1 MNPLAVY
8 ELNDD
13 PLYVAEVP
21 STKFFKCRLCQIK
34 FKDIEDLLNHIT
46 NVHQINMQMSEGA
59 WLFSCL
65 ICKKAF
71 TNVNNIIKHWEKC
84 KSNPKKLW
92 LSCLICKKAFTN
104 VNNTI
109 KHCEK
114 CKSNPKQLWPAASTV
129 EIDTRTGEIRNSS
142 DHNSVPINTLPE
154 SISKETYGCDK
165 CHYEFSSLDLLLVHK
180 NTADYKQNS
189 KFTCNI
195 CSKLWFSC
203 NRNFLE
209 LHLDTVHKQGNT
221 SVPQHI
227 SPENVIDMGMQIL
240 EEHVVEPPNKSR
252 KRQPQP
258 ENSVP
263 NTGDNTTDH
272 NYYQNNTTDLGNNP
286 SLVSKLNQE
295 IFDLKYANENLR
307 QEIAQLVATNSTLS
321 KNLQEGNDVE
331 NIISSCHEENK
342 ENVNELRDVVKK
354 YHEENQEKLKELT
367 KLYLG
372 LKQQQP
378 ENVVVLNRIES
389 SLEEGKNKLNEKI
402 ITLDN
407 EIIDLKEANR
417 SLKQVND
424 NLQNENAKMFDLK
437 NKNDQLKAEHS
448 KLIIALNNFN
458 VIKDTVIDKMQ
469 EEINDLKAILEN
481 ESNAKQ
487 DLKIKIQENEKLKN
501 DNEML
506 GKEIANLKTNFEVE
520 TTKNVQL
527 GQENEKL
534 KNDNENL
541 KANLAVEASK
551 NVNLFARLD
560 ANGLAIK
567 NLKEENGTLTDQLK
581 NLNENFEVKTSTIAK
596 FQQNIRNL
604 NQEIETL
611 NKNNE
616 TLKEEVNDSKQKYS
630 IQLKNSETL
639 KSQHNILMDILT
651 ISDDKRNFLS
661 LREEL
666 ECLKNFY
673 VQEKERAESLGLRT
687 FPTSENEDLV
697 EKYAEANEEIK
708 VLKEK
713 LIESETN
720 SSHHEQEIGRL
731 KLENEDLNKKF
742 GVFGYLFKK

>member
-46 NVHQINMQMSEGA
+46 TVHQINMQMSEGA

-84 KSNPKKLW
+84 KSNPKK
-92 LSCLICKKAFTN
+92 
-104 VNNTI
+104 
-109 KHCEK
+109 
-114 CKSNPKQLWPAASTV
+114 QWPAASTV

-154 SISKETYGCDK
+154 IISKETYGCDK
-165 CHYEFSSLDLLLVHK
+165 CHYEFSSLDLLLMHK

-195 CSKLWFSC
+195 CRKLWFSC

-221 SVPQHI
+221 SVVQRVPQHI
-227 SPENVIDMGMQIL
+227 SPENVINMGMQIL
-240 EEHVVEPPNKSR
+240 EEHELEPPNKSR

-258 ENSVP
+258 ENSDP

-272 NYYQNNTTDLGNNP
+272 NYYQNNTTDLGNNL

-295 IFDLKYANENLR
+295 IFDLKYDNENLR
-307 QEIAQLVATNSTLS
+307 KEIAQLVATNSTLS
-321 KNLQEGNDVE
+321 KNLQEGNDVRDDVE
-331 NIISSCHEENK
+331 NIISSYHGLNK
-342 ENVNELRDVVKK
+342 ENVNELRDDVKK

-378 ENVVVLNRIES
+378 ETVVVLNRIES

-424 NLQNENAKMFDLK
+424 NLQNENAKMFDLR

-506 GKEIANLKTNFEVE
+506 VKEIANLKTNFEVE
-520 TTKNVQL
+520 TTKKVQL

-541 KANLAVEASK
+541 KANFAVETSK
-551 NVNLFARLD
+551 NVNLD
-560 ANGLAIK
+560 MAIK
-567 NLKEENGTLTDQLK
+567 NLNQENGTLTDQLK
-581 NLNENFEVKTSTIAK
+581 NLNENFEVKTSAIAK
-596 FQQNIRNL
+596 FQQNIMNL

-611 NKNNE
+611 NKINE

-673 VQEKERAESLGLRT
+673 VQEKERAESFGLRT

-697 EKYAEANEEIK
+697 EKFAEATEEIK

>member
-46 NVHQINMQMSEGA
+46 NVHQINMQMQSEGA

-84 KSNPKKLW
+84 KLNPKK
-92 LSCLICKKAFTN
+92 
-104 VNNTI
+104 
-109 KHCEK
+109 
-114 CKSNPKQLWPAASTV
+114 QWPAASTV

-165 CHYEFSSLDLLLVHK
+165 CHYEFSSLDLLLMHK

-203 NRNFLE
+203 NKNFLK
-209 LHLDTVHKQGNT
+209 LHLDTVHKLENT
-221 SVPQHI
+221 SVVQRVPQQI
-227 SPENVIDMGMQIL
+227 SPENVINMGMQIL
-240 EEHVVEPPNKSR
+240 EEQELEPPNKSR

-258 ENSVP
+258 ENSDP

-272 NYYQNNTTDLGNNP
+272 NYYQNNTNDLGNNP
-286 SLVSKLNQE
+286 SLESKLNQE

-321 KNLQEGNDVE
+321 KNLQEGNDVRD
-331 NIISSCHEENK
+331 IYHEENK
-342 ENVNELRDVVKK
+342 ENVNELRDNVKK

-520 TTKNVQL
+520 TTKNGQL
-527 GQENEKL
+527 EQVIKIKNQENEKL

-541 KANLAVEASK
+541 KANFAVETSK
-551 NVNLFARLD
+551 NVNLD
-560 ANGLAIK
+560 MAIK
-567 NLKEENGTLTDQLK
+567 NLNQENGTLTDQLK

-611 NKNNE
+611 NKINE

-673 VQEKERAESLGLRT
+673 VQEKERAESLPLRT

-697 EKYAEANEEIK
+697 EKYAEATEEIK

>member
-1 MNPLAVY
+1 M
-8 ELNDD
+8 
-13 PLYVAEVP
+13 
-21 STKFFKCRLCQIK
+21 
-34 FKDIEDLLNHIT
+34 
-46 NVHQINMQMSEGA
+46 
-59 WLFSCL
+59 
-65 ICKKAF
+65 
-71 TNVNNIIKHWEKC
+71 
-84 KSNPKKLW
+84 
-92 LSCLICKKAFTN
+92 
-104 VNNTI
+104 
-109 KHCEK
+109 
-114 CKSNPKQLWPAASTV
+114 
-129 EIDTRTGEIRNSS
+129 
-142 DHNSVPINTLPE
+142 
-154 SISKETYGCDK
+154 
-165 CHYEFSSLDLLLVHK
+165 
-180 NTADYKQNS
+180 
-189 KFTCNI
+189 
-195 CSKLWFSC
+195 
-203 NRNFLE
+203 
-209 LHLDTVHKQGNT
+209 
-221 SVPQHI
+221 
-227 SPENVIDMGMQIL
+227 
-240 EEHVVEPPNKSR
+240 
-252 KRQPQP
+252 
-258 ENSVP
+258 
-263 NTGDNTTDH
+263 
-272 NYYQNNTTDLGNNP
+272 
-286 SLVSKLNQE
+286 
-295 IFDLKYANENLR
+295 
-307 QEIAQLVATNSTLS
+307 
-321 KNLQEGNDVE
+321 
-331 NIISSCHEENK
+331 
-342 ENVNELRDVVKK
+342 
-354 YHEENQEKLKELT
+354 
-367 KLYLG
+367 
-372 LKQQQP
+372 KQQQP